1 MIEPVVA
8 RNLPRQAHEAVS
20 GFGFG
25 HGRKVGHAPVFS
37 VGLCA
42 RVADILGS
50 RGDRVVEMVIGEKR
64 NRSEEHTS
72 ELQSLMRISYAV
84 FCLTKKTTK
93 QHTTKLA
100 SNTRTST
107 GSIECNKKK

>member
-1 MIEPVVA
+1 MVG
-8 RNLPRQAHEAVS
+8 

-50 RGDRVVEMVIGEKR
+50 RGNRVVEMVIGEKR
-64 NRSEEHTS
+64 NIGLTTS
-72 ELQSLMRISYAV
+72 RGRQ
-84 FCLTKKTTK
+84 LTET
-93 QHTTKLA
+93 H
-100 SNTRTST
+100 RHYPM
-107 GSIECNKKK
+107 CY